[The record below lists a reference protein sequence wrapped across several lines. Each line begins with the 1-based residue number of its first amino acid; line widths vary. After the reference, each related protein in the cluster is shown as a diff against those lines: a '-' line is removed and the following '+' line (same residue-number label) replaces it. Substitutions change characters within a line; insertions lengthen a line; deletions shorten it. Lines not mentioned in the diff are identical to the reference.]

1 MDFIQQIEEIEN
13 RLKELVETGATDETQ
28 LNEIENRIAKLKEQH
43 EEENSDKTKSETEI
57 INDSKDLDE
66 ASERLLKKYGVS
78 KKDETNKEYTGN
90 IDSDADILLEK
101 ITARTFV
108 DTAKGQRAASRR
120 H

>member
-28 LNEIENRIAKLKEQH
+28 LNEIENRIAKLKEQN
-43 EEENSDKTKSETEI
+43 EAEPDKTKTDTEI

-78 KKDETNKEYTGN
+78 EKDETNKEYTGD
-90 IDSDADILLEK
+90 IDSDSDILLDK
-101 ITARTFV
+101 ITARTDV
-108 DTAKGQRAASRR
+108 DTAKGQRAASWR